1 MRLFHKSLMSS
12 CPIDSTQGVAGHLL
26 VLRTRFEDAHYDI
39 GDYETASLCFFRI
52 ILLNFDMLRRL
63 IISGLVLGAFFGCN
77 AVEGENTG
85 IFIRLR
91 NNSDLTFQQVT
102 VITGNREGFF
112 NKIEPRQNSDYLEFE
127 HAFRYATVFL
137 EIDGK
142 PLQLIPNDYTGE
154 TPLKDG
160 FYTYRVGLSSAN
172 LSDASLTFEF
182 VRD

>member
-1 MRLFHKSLMSS
+1 
-12 CPIDSTQGVAGHLL
+12 
-26 VLRTRFEDAHYDI
+26 
-39 GDYETASLCFFRI
+39 
-52 ILLNFDMLRRL
+52 MLRRIL
-63 IISGLVLGAFFGCN
+63 LSVLVMSAFFGCD
-77 AVEGENTG
+77 AVEGENNG
-85 IFIRLR
+85 VFIRVR

-112 NKIEPRQNSDYLEFE
+112 GEIEPRQNSDYVKFD
-127 HAFRYATVFL
+127 HAFRYASVFL
-137 EIDGK
+137 RIDGK

-154 TPLKDG
+154 TPLRDG